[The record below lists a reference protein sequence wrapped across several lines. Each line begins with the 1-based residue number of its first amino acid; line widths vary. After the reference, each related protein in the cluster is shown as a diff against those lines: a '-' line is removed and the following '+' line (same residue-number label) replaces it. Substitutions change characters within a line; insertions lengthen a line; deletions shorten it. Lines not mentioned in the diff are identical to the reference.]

1 MGLLVF
7 VYAAA
12 ACGSTS
18 PVSDPGDL
26 DQDGVKDDPCIAPAS
41 DAAGDFDSDGIAN
54 ADDPCPANFTRDSD
68 SDSDGDGDG
77 IPDVCDPFPMVAGDR
92 HHCTMVFS
100 DPALDAALWEAPAGS
115 AGFTYDVDRGK
126 SILKSDPPRTLSIAT
141 ANIEAPAT
149 TGYDMDLELSGAL
162 PNNVPTAF
170 TLYLRAGSAP
180 SDSDVG
186 CALNAV
192 PGQLSNADWQLAIVQ
207 GSTVLSAAN
216 VHSSNGWVFA
226 TMQAV
231 VELGVMGT
239 NVRCYLNARVW
250 FGSENMSYFHLGP
263 VTAEV
268 RLPAGNVGFATDTTA
283 TVRRLSIYSR
293 DDAPSL

>member
-1 MGLLVF
+1 MRLLVL

-18 PVSDPGDL
+18 TVSDPDDL
-26 DQDGVKDDPCIAPAS
+26 DRDGVEDDPCIVPAS
-41 DAAGDFDSDGIAN
+41 DAAGDFDGDGIAN
-54 ADDPCPANFTRDSD
+54 ADDPCPATSSD
-68 SDSDGDGDG
+68 SDSDGDG
-77 IPDVCDPFPMVAGDR
+77 IPDACDPFPMVAGD
-92 HHCTMVFS
+92 HHRCTMVFS
-100 DPALDAALWEAPAGS
+100 DPALDAALWEARAGS
-115 AGFTYDVDRGK
+115 SGFAYGVDRER
-126 SILKSDPPRTLSIAT
+126 SVLKSNPPRTLSIAA

-149 TGYDMDLELSGAL
+149 TAYDIDLELTGAL
-162 PNNVPTAF
+162 PDNVPTAF

-207 GSTVLSAAN
+207 GSTVLSAATL
-216 VHSSNGWVFA
+216 HKANGWVFA

-231 VELGVMGT
+231 VEPGAMGT
-239 NVRCYLNARVW
+239 NVRCYVNARVW
-250 FGSENMSYFHLGP
+250 FGGENMSYFQLGP

-293 DDAPSL
+293 DDAPGL